1 MRDFEPGDYE
11 LKPKKRLRSLDANA
25 YAWMLMDR
33 LSAAT
38 GLSKSEI
45 YRNTIRDIGG
55 VSEVVCV
62 QKKAVDKL
70 CSTWERNGLG
80 WQTERVPSKIQGCVN
95 VVMYYGSSCY
105 DTKQMS
111 LLIDHLVQDCKA
123 LGIETLPPQRLEMM
137 KEEWQ

>member
-1 MRDFEPGDYE
+1 MRLDGVRWAGGELIFSTSDPEAIRLMRDFEPGDYE

-62 QKKAVDKL
+62 QKRPWTSSAPHG
-70 CSTWERNGLG
+70 SETGLDG
-80 WQTERVPSKIQGCVN
+80 RRRGCRAR
-95 VVMYYGSSCY
+95 
-105 DTKQMS
+105 
-111 LLIDHLVQDCKA
+111 LLDV
-123 LGIETLPPQRLEMM
+123 
-137 KEEWQ
+137 